1 MFINRSVYM
10 TKHHKNIEA
19 EVAKTLSLLEDIKPL
34 EVNHFFR
41 VRLMQR
47 IEQES
52 SRQSRTFSTGWGH
65 GKLDLRLAF
74 MAVLIVI
81 NLASAMI
88 AVTRNDTSVKSG
100 ISEVMDSQGY
110 DYTRST
116 YAYYDQTG
124 TFPSDSE
131 ATGTQNP

>member
-1 MFINRSVYM
+1 MNKR
-10 TKHHKNIEA
+10 HDNIET
-19 EVAKTLSLLEDIKPL
+19 EVAKTLNLLEEIKPL

-52 SRQSRTFSTGWGH
+52 ARGITKFNAGWG
-65 GKLDLRLAF
+65 LDLRLAL
-74 MAVLIVI
+74 MALLIIV

-88 AVTRNDTSVKSG
+88 AVTRDNSQVKSG
-100 ISEVMDSQGY
+100 ISEVMDNQGY

-124 TFPSDSE
+124 TFPSDNE
-131 ATGTQNP
+131 AGGTQNP